1 MRILTETRVWQFLL
15 CCGLLLC
22 GASTES
28 RAQEKAT
35 TDECIEVASK
45 VKTADEDV
53 DTAQTQDLLF
63 PGGFA
68 ALQKYLRDNMEY
80 PQAALAGDVQGLV
93 ILRFAVETDG
103 SIGDVQIKKSLSF
116 ECDRE
121 AIRVVKSLPRFIS
134 AKVNGVPV
142 RKWITIPFR
151 FIIQ

>member
-1 MRILTETRVWQFLL
+1 MRTLTETRVWQFLL

-80 PQAALAGDVQGLV
+80 PQAALAGDVL
-93 ILRFAVETDG
+93 FA
-103 SIGDVQIKKSLSF
+103 
-116 ECDRE
+116 
-121 AIRVVKSLPRFIS
+121 
-134 AKVNGVPV
+134 
-142 RKWITIPFR
+142 
-151 FIIQ
+151 